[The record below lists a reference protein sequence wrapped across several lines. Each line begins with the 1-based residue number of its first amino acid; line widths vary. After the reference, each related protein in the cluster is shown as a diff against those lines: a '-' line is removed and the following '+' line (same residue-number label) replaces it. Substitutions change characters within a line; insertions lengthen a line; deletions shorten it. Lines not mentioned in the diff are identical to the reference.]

1 MLLESHLQ
9 QILKLPMTATTTHR
23 RPHLR
28 QLLLTASLAVLSC
41 STLAADPKAA
51 RYYEAALARYEKN
64 DKAGAIIELKN
75 ALQLDNQMLAA
86 QALLGKALLSEGDP
100 IGADVAFNEALRLGI
115 NRAEVVVP
123 LGKAYLLQGKFDAL
137 LDRIPAS
144 GLPQDVQI
152 EVLIL
157 RSQALAEK
165 GNLAAAMRSLDDAQM
180 LDARSASVRIARA
193 GIYIR
198 SGQIDK
204 VMPVVDEIVAID
216 PNNAASWDV
225 RAAVLHLRGDYQ
237 GALAAYA
244 KAIQFN
250 PKNLEPRLAMAG
262 LLLDLGRLDEAE
274 KEIAEI
280 QRIQPREP
288 RGAYLRA
295 LLASRRGDEAT
306 VRTSLTD
313 VTKLLDPVPIAVL
326 SRHKQMLLLAAL
338 AHHGLGNR
346 EKTQDRLITYVRS
359 FPNEPGASKLLAT
372 YYIDAGANT
381 TAISL
386 LEPVQK
392 QHPEDPKILSLL
404 ATAHMAERHYSQASA
419 LLEQAVMVSGGAADA
434 RAEFGLALIGSGQV
448 DGGIGQ
454 MEQAFAKNPGDPRS
468 GIALAALHLQKNQPK
483 KARDVLETVVKRNPD
498 NLTALNLLAVARG
511 RSGDAVGARQTYEQ
525 VLSRDSRFTAA
536 MLNLASMDIA
546 EGKKDSARQ
555 RLGQIL
561 KANPNEIDA
570 MIEMAYLE
578 ESSGNTP
585 EAIRW
590 LEKARSFPKG
600 ALRAGLLLTDLNL
613 KARNADR
620 ALVVAKETA
629 LKAPQNLPALS
640 AVTRAQI
647 ALGDLQG
654 ARQTLQD
661 MTRYANFEPQSQVSI
676 ARLQRAV
683 GNDSGAIYSL
693 DKALSGNPDFLPAL
707 VLLAEI
713 EITQRE
719 YAKAEQRIRG
729 ISQKPNGQAVA
740 MRLQGDMALARGQ
753 HASAISSY
761 RNALAKEPSGDLVLR
776 IHRTH
781 LLAGETDKAVQVLES
796 WSRTHPDD
804 LSVLRALADGY
815 LRVGNFTAA
824 RSAYEKL
831 LQRQPD
837 NPDVLNNLAQ
847 TLLKQG
853 DKAALGYAEKAVKL
867 AGNDA
872 GTVDTLGW
880 ILVQQGQLDR
890 GVSLLRDARLRTP
903 DDQEIRYHLAYALAK
918 SNKLGEAKEEL
929 SHALKGTPR
938 FDGLDDAKKLQRDL
952 AKRQ

>member
-1 MLLESHLQ
+1 MRPESHPQ
-9 QILKLPMTATTTHR
+9 QIMNLPMTTITARWHPPLR
-23 RPHLR
+23 R
-28 QLLLTASLAVLSC
+28 LLLTASLAFLSC
-41 STLAADPKAA
+41 TSQAADPNAA
-51 RYYEAALARYEKN
+51 RYYEAALTRYEKN
-64 DKAGAIIELKN
+64 DMAGAIIELKN
-75 ALQLDNQMLAA
+75 AIQLDNQMLAA
-86 QALLGKALLSEGDP
+86 QVLLGKALLSEGDP

-137 LDRIPAS
+137 LDRIPAA
-144 GLPQDVQI
+144 GLPQETQI

-165 GNLAAAMRSLDDAQM
+165 GNQIAAMRSLDDAQM
-180 LDARSASVRIARA
+180 LDAKSASVRIARA
-193 GIYIR
+193 GILIR

-204 VMPVVDEIVAID
+204 AMPIVDEIVAIA

-237 GALAAYA
+237 GALAGYT

-262 LLLDLGRLDEAE
+262 LLLDLGKLEEAD
-274 KEIAEI
+274 KEISEI
-280 QRIQPREP
+280 QRLQPREP
-288 RGAYLRA
+288 RGVYLRA

-306 VRTSLTD
+306 VRTSLAD
-313 VTKLLDPVPIAVL
+313 LTKLLDPVPIGVL

-346 EKTQDRLITYVRS
+346 EKAKERLITYVRS

-372 YYIDAGANT
+372 YHIDAGANT

-404 ATAHMAERHYSQASA
+404 ASAHMAERHYSRASA
-419 LLEQAVMVSGGAADA
+419 LLEQAVKVSSGAAGA

-454 MEQAFAKNPGDPRS
+454 LEQAFSKSPGDPRF
-468 GIALAALHLQKNQPK
+468 GIALATLHLQKNQPK
-483 KARDVLETVVKRNPD
+483 KARDILETVAKRNPD

-511 RSGDAVGARQTYEQ
+511 RSGDATGARQTYEQ

-546 EGKKDSARQ
+546 EGKKDAARQ

-561 KANPNEIDA
+561 KANPNELDA
-570 MIEMAYLE
+570 MIEMAFVE
-578 ESSGNTP
+578 ASSGNSP

-613 KARNADR
+613 KTRNADR

-654 ARQTLQD
+654 ARQTLQE
-661 MTRYANFEPQSQVSI
+661 MTRYANFEPQSQVSV
-676 ARLQRAV
+676 ARLQRAA
-683 GNDSGAIYSL
+683 GNDPGAIYSL

-707 VLLAEI
+707 ALLAEI
-713 EITQRE
+713 EIAQRE
-719 YAKAEQRIRG
+719 YSKAEQRIRG
-729 ISQKPNGQAVA
+729 IGQKQNGQALA
-740 MRLQGDMALARGQ
+740 MRLQGDLALARGQ

-761 RNALAKEPSGDLVLR
+761 RTALAKEPSSDLVLR

-781 LLAGETDKAVQVLES
+781 LFAGETDKAVQVLEN

-804 LSVLRALADGY
+804 SSILRALADGY
-815 LRVGNFTAA
+815 LRVANLPAA
-824 RSAYEKL
+824 RASYEKL

-867 AGNDA
+867 ASNDA
-872 GTVDTLGW
+872 GTIDTLGW
-880 ILVQQGQLDR
+880 ILIQQGQLDR
-890 GVSLLRDARLRTP
+890 GVSVLRDARLRAP
-903 DDQEIRYHLAYALAK
+903 DNPEIRYHLAYALAK
-918 SNKLGEAKEEL
+918 TNKLSEAREEL
-929 SHALKGTPR
+929 SQALNGTPR
-938 FDGLDDAKKLQRDL
+938 FEGLDDAKKLQRDL
-952 AKRQ
+952 EKR

>member
-1 MLLESHLQ
+1 MLLESLLQ
-9 QILKLPMTATTTHR
+9 QIMKLPMNTIINCR
-23 RPHLR
+23 RPLLH
-28 QLLLTASLAVLSC
+28 QLLLTASLTILSC
-41 STLAADPKAA
+41 TALASDPKAA
-51 RYYEAALARYEKN
+51 RYYEAALTRYEKN
-64 DKAGAIIELKN
+64 DMAGAIIELKN

-86 QALLGKALLSEGDP
+86 QVLLGKALLSEGDP

-137 LDRIPAS
+137 IDRIPAS
-144 GLPQDVQI
+144 GLPQETQI

-157 RSQALAEK
+157 RAQALAEK
-165 GNLAAAMRSLDDAQM
+165 GNLIAAMRSLDEAQL
-180 LDARSASVRIARA
+180 LDAKSVSVRIARA

-204 VMPVVDEIVAID
+204 AMPIVDEIVAIA
-216 PNNAASWDV
+216 PNGAASWDV

-237 GALAAYA
+237 GAIAGYS

-262 LLLDLGRLDEAE
+262 LLLDLGKLDEAG
-274 KEIAEI
+274 KEIEEI
-280 QRIQPREP
+280 QRIQAREP

-306 VRTSLTD
+306 VRASLTD

-326 SRHKQMLLLAAL
+326 SRHKQMLLLAIL

-346 EKTQDRLITYVRS
+346 EKTKDRLITYVRS

-372 YYIDAGANT
+372 YHIDAGANT
-381 TAISL
+381 SAISL

-392 QHPEDPKILSLL
+392 LHPEDPRILSLL
-404 ATAHMAERHYSQASA
+404 ATALMAERQYSRASA
-419 LLEQAVMVSGGAADA
+419 LLEQAVKVSGGAADA
-434 RAEFGLALIGSGQV
+434 RAELGLALIGSGQV

-454 MEQAFAKNPGDPRS
+454 MEQAFAKNPGEPRS
-468 GIALAALHLQKNQPK
+468 GIALATLQLQKSQPK
-483 KARDVLETVVKRNPD
+483 KAREVLETVVKRNPD

-511 RSGDAVGARQTYEQ
+511 RSGDAAGARQAYEQ
-525 VLSRDSRFTAA
+525 VIRRDSRFTAA
-536 MLNLASMDIA
+536 LLNLASLDIA

-561 KANPNEIDA
+561 KANPNELDA
-570 MIEMAYLE
+570 MVEMAFVE
-578 ESSGNTP
+578 ASSGNTS
-585 EAIRW
+585 EAVRW

-613 KARNADR
+613 KNRNADR
-620 ALVVAKETA
+620 ALAVAKETA
-629 LKAPQNLPALS
+629 LKVPQNLLALS
-640 AVTRAQI
+640 AVTRTQI
-647 ALGDLQG
+647 ALGDLKG
-654 ARQTLQD
+654 ARQTLQE
-661 MTRYANFEPQSQVSI
+661 MTRYANFEPQSQVSV
-676 ARLQRAV
+676 ARLQRAA
-683 GNDSGAIYSL
+683 GNDPGAIYSL
-693 DKALSGNPDFLPAL
+693 DKALGGNPDYIPAL

-713 EITQRE
+713 EIAQRE

-729 ISQKPNGQAVA
+729 IGQKPNGQAVA
-740 MRLQGDMALARGQ
+740 MRLQGDLALARGQ
-753 HASAISSY
+753 HSAAISSY
-761 RNALAKEPSGDLVLR
+761 RTALNKEPSSDLALR

-781 LLAGETDKAVQVLES
+781 LLAGETDKAVQALES

-804 LSVLRALADGY
+804 LSVHRALADGY
-815 LRVGNFTAA
+815 LRINNLAAA

-847 TLLKQG
+847 TLHKLG
-853 DKAALGYAEKAVKL
+853 DKTALGYAEKAVKL

-890 GVSLLRDARLRTP
+890 GISLLRDARLRAP
-903 DDQEIRYHLAYALAK
+903 DNPEIRYHLAFALAK

-929 SHALKGTPR
+929 SQALKGTTR
-938 FDGLDDAKKLQRDL
+938 FDELEDAKKLQRDL
-952 AKRQ
+952 EKH